1 MNRINAK
8 FSIILLGGLVLGGCA
23 STPRGPAP
31 EVVRLQEELD
41 RLHRDPRIARTA
53 DPELG
58 KADTAVGAL
67 ARDGRKLNRRM
78 FDHGVYLADRLVQ
91 TAEAEGLARY
101 AEQRAK
107 ELGDEREHLLL
118 QARSA
123 ELASARRTAGDAI
136 VVANLAQQ
144 RADAEHANAQDARR
158 DADAARSELDLM
170 RAKLS
175 ELEAKQTERGLVITL
190 GDVLFEVDRAEL
202 RAGSARNLDKL
213 VSALRDDER
222 TTITIEGHTDST
234 GTREHN
240 LDLSRRRAESVQMY
254 LTSHGISASRITAN
268 GMGQDYPVADNG
280 SASGR
285 LQNRRVEVIVQ
296 TTVVK

>member
-1 MNRINAK
+1 MNRGHLHV
-8 FSIILLGGLVLGGCA
+8 SLLLLGGLALGGCA

-31 EVVRLQEELD
+31 EIVRLQEQLD
-41 RLHRDPRIARTA
+41 QLHRDPRVARNA
-53 DPELG
+53 DPELS
-58 KADTAVGAL
+58 KADIAVSAL
-67 ARDGRKLNRRM
+67 AREGRRLDRRM

-107 ELGDEREHLLL
+107 ELGAERETLLL
-118 QARSA
+118 QARSK
-123 ELASARRTAGDAI
+123 ELDVARRTAGNAI
-136 VVANLAQQ
+136 AVATLAQE
-144 RADAEHANAQDARR
+144 RADAERANAADARR
-158 DADAARSELDLM
+158 DADAARSELDQM

-175 ELEAKQTERGLVITL
+175 ELEARQTERGLVITL
-190 GDVLFEVDRAEL
+190 GDVLFEVDRSEL
-202 RAGSARNLDKL
+202 RAGATRNLDKL
-213 VSALRDDER
+213 VAALREDER
-222 TTITIEGHTDST
+222 TTIAIEGHTDST
-234 GTREHN
+234 GSRDHN
-240 LDLSRRRAESVQMY
+240 LDLSSRRAESVQTY
-254 LTSHGISASRITAN
+254 LTTHGIAGSRVSAR